1 MNFFKN
7 NKKSGF
13 TLAEISI
20 AVLIVAVLV
29 ALCGLVVKEQLRKSS
44 EYSYYLAYRTVE
56 KLAGQIAALPDTIAS
71 TEQASKNLAKANKYN
86 DFEHFVVKN
95 TVLAKTKIKSKWSL
109 LAAKFAY
116 SEAYVFY
123 RLFPKS
129 YANTSTTTYP
139 LFSKEDIDDYLLRL
153 KVCGGEQIVNPD
165 KEPIENPDGTTSDQY
180 YTKDDFY
187 EHGENGEEDY
197 DGCAEENLSTEV
209 LGFFSNNNCNFPE
222 EQAPSI
228 TNAIRNGSLTFES
241 LCGDKV
247 DAYCTTS
254 PAGSN
259 DTYSVTIENETDE
272 DGITESTCKLI
283 KTTYINSSGGSGP
296 SFDYDREPVSTN
308 ACGVANGYYNMIN
321 DAPKEDGDKQYF
333 VNCVCRAGY
342 SLSANNEKV
351 CCQDLNDLKNQYA
364 KNNTTDQDTICK
376 ACANDFD
383 ELYNSCCPDYSVY
396 TGINDTT
403 NLTGCSCV
411 EGYKMKF
418 SNEGHP
424 FCDRIGC
431 SQGSTYDP
439 ERKVCIT
446 KPPIL
451 SGENFC
457 KSIVKY
463 WNVESSSCGGFTS
476 EGTIHYNKAVF
487 DAATGNNNKY
497 LSVNS
502 KDGAFAKL
510 KPNVVLSNGLRLWV
524 LGDKSAS
531 IPGLSYNPSNVTPA
545 QNVCMRLEG
554 KSTILDCQDATGGK
568 GYFCKNEN
576 NCYNLNDRSLTVGK
590 MTDARNCCASL
601 DLTNIAIKDEANYE
615 KQNVAFAVS
624 GFTVFV
630 DIDGNKGSGTLWDDV
645 FPFFVGANGTV
656 YPGYPLDGVKKENT
670 TAVSLY
676 VGGNDASSLP
686 TDVYYFDG
694 NNRRKVLAYQSVSYA
709 RAACLSRSIS
719 EYTPY
724 CLNLGLRFNEKD
736 ENPCDKRRCF
746 VGVRNKLRF
755 F

>member
-1 MNFFKN
+1 MMNFFKN

-13 TLAEISI
+13 TLTEISI

-71 TEQASKNLAKANKYN
+71 TEQDSKNLAKINKSS
-86 DFEHFVVKN
+86 DFEHFIVKN
-95 TVLAKTKIKSKWSL
+95 SVLAKTKIKSKWSL

-129 YANTSTTTYP
+129 YAETFTTTYP

-153 KVCGGEQIVNPD
+153 RVCGGEQIVNPD
-165 KEPIENPDGTTSDQY
+165 KEPVKNPDGTTSDQY
-180 YTKDDFY
+180 YTKDDFF
-187 EHGENGEEDY
+187 EPGEDGEEGY
-197 DGCAEENLSTEV
+197 DGCAADNLSTEV
-209 LGFFSNNNCNFPE
+209 LGFFSNSNCDFPE
-222 EQAPSI
+222 LEAPSI

-241 LCGDKV
+241 LCSDKV
-247 DAYCTTS
+247 NQYCTST

-283 KTTYINSSGGSGP
+283 QTTYTNTTGGSGP
-296 SFDYDREPVSTN
+296 SFDYDRQPVPSN
-308 ACGVANGYYNMIN
+308 ACGEANGYYNMIN
-321 DAPKEDGDKQYF
+321 DAPNENGEQYF
-333 VNCVCRAGY
+333 INCTCRAGY
-342 SLSANNEKV
+342 SPSVNNEKV

-364 KNNTTDQDTICK
+364 KNNTTDKTLICE

-383 ELYNSCCPDYSVY
+383 ELYNSCCPKYSVY
-396 TGINDTT
+396 TGINDTK

-411 EGYKMKF
+411 EGYEMKF
-418 SNEGHP
+418 HNEGYP
-424 FCDRIGC
+424 FCDHVGC
-431 SQGSTYDP
+431 SKGATFDP

-487 DAATGNNNKY
+487 DAATGNNKKY
-497 LSVNS
+497 LSVDS
-502 KDGAFAKL
+502 KNGAFANL
-510 KPNVVLSNGLRLWV
+510 KPNVVLSNGLKLWV

-576 NCYNLNDRSLTVGK
+576 NCYTLDERSLTTGK

-736 ENPCDKRRCF
+736 ENPCDSRRCF